1 MTRDTLTGTQSG
13 LWAPSLSWEGMGG
26 QSQRERGRR
35 YPPQQTHLLKMGT
48 AHWVPS
54 AQPTREHGTAED
66 ARGPGDTRRRGAAAG
81 RDGTARPC
89 RDGWGSPRI
98 GAAVTTIAGGGD
110 AKGIVGHT
118 RHDRRI

>member
-48 AHWVPS
+48 ALGAPAHS
-54 AQPTREHGTAED
+54 RRESTAQQRTPEAPGT
-66 ARGPGDTRRRGAAAG
+66 
-81 RDGTARPC
+81 RDGAGQPQAETARP
-89 RDGWGSPRI
+89 GH
-98 GAAVTTIAGGGD
+98 AEMGGGHP
-110 AKGIVGHT
+110 A
-118 RHDRRI
+118 